1 VPHLSG
7 RIQEDSDMA
16 AITAGLV
23 KELRDKT
30 GAGMMDCKKALV
42 ETDGDIEAAV
52 DFLRKNG
59 LAAAAKK
66 SGRVA
71 SEGLVGVGTN
81 GKAGA
86 VVEINAETDFVARN
100 QDFQDFVTAVA
111 NIMLEKECSMEEATN
126 APFPGTE
133 RTVGEQLT
141 HNIATIGE
149 NMSMRRGETLS
160 VDEGCVVSY
169 VHNALSGGLGKIG
182 VLVALESSGDAAA
195 LEALGKQIAMHVAAA
210 RPESLSIDDI
220 APEALER
227 ERSVLVD
234 QAKASGKPDNIIE
247 KMVEGRLR
255 KYYEEVVLMEQA
267 FVIDTDLKVSKVI
280 ENASNDVGAPVKLTG
295 FVRFELGEGIEKSEA
310 DFAAEVAATL
320 NT

>member
-1 VPHLSG
+1 
-7 RIQEDSDMA
+7 MA
-16 AITAGLV
+16 EITASLV

-42 ETDGDIEAAV
+42 ETAGDLEEAV

-71 SEGLVGVGTN
+71 SEGLIGVTTKDGI
-81 GKAGA
+81 GA
-86 VVEINAETDFVARN
+86 LVEVNAETDFVARN
-100 QDFQDFVTAVA
+100 DDFQSFVSTVA
-111 NIMLEKECSMEEATN
+111 GIMLDGAGSIEEAVNT
-126 APFPGTE
+126 PFPGTE
-133 RTVGEQLT
+133 RSVGEQLT

-149 NMSMRRGETLS
+149 NMSVRRGETLS
-160 VDEGCVVSY
+160 VQQGCVVSY
-169 VHNALSGGLGKIG
+169 VHNALSDGLGKIG
-182 VLVALESSGDAAA
+182 VLVALESTGDNAS
-195 LEALGKQIAMHVAAA
+195 LEQLGKQIAMHVAAA
-210 RPESLSIDDI
+210 RPEALSVESIS
-220 APEALER
+220 AESVER
-227 ERSVLVD
+227 ERNVLIE

-255 KYYEEVVLMEQA
+255 KYYEEVALMEQT
-267 FVIDTDLKVSKVI
+267 FVIDNETKISKVV
-280 ENASNDVGAPVKLTG
+280 ENAANDVGAPISLTG
-295 FVRFELGEGIEKSEA
+295 FVRYELGEGIEKAEA